1 MKHQHTVHCAIK
13 TMAKTPPTPENNK
26 AMAKRK
32 TNDMKAA
39 VSATSQMRV
48 FEYCWD
54 GVGTWRGWTDYSTS
68 ENINKPFSEQITNLK
83 PSHTTQLQQQLS
95 PSSNQ
100 TSIEN

>member
-1 MKHQHTVHCAIK
+1 MGSELGEDGLITVL
-13 TMAKTPPTPENNK
+13 
-26 AMAKRK
+26 
-32 TNDMKAA
+32 
-39 VSATSQMRV
+39 
-48 FEYCWD
+48 
-54 GVGTWRGWTDYSTS
+54 STS